1 MIITFLTII
10 QGEIMKGLKVIIW
23 IGVSL
28 CVLFIV
34 IQIGKNSI
42 IDKTVLKDKDTLAK
56 SIIQD
61 KNALNELIIFL
72 QTFDD
77 TSIVKN
83 SAEKNFKSYKG
94 YKNYNNSTLTH
105 IFKKYKLWM
114 ISIDENGTIIKFKIS
129 KYKRGIDY
137 WGFYYSE
144 DGTPYGWYDK
154 NKYLHKDGIG
164 YREKNNC
171 NYYTEPIDEKW
182 YYYEVSF

>member
-1 MIITFLTII
+1 MIITFLIII
-10 QGEIMKGLKVIIW
+10 QGEIMKRLKVIIC

-28 CVLFIV
+28 FVLFIV

-83 SAEKNFKSYKG
+83 SAEKNFRSYKG

-105 IFKKYKLWM
+105 IFKK
-114 ISIDENGTIIKFKIS
+114 
-129 KYKRGIDY
+129 
-137 WGFYYSE
+137 
-144 DGTPYGWYDK
+144 
-154 NKYLHKDGIG
+154 
-164 YREKNNC
+164 
-171 NYYTEPIDEKW
+171 
-182 YYYEVSF
+182 